1 MRNVILFDLDDT
13 LIAQDACDD
22 AAFHAVCDFAHRQRG
37 VDAGALDQAVQ
48 AVRPIAR
55 QLWREAP
62 TSPYTNR
69 IGISYTEGLWGHF
82 AGNEPELRELHDW
95 APTYRREAWSRA
107 LMEQGVE
114 DISLAEELAALFGQE
129 RRARRFVFPDT
140 APALRG
146 LRANY
151 RMGLITNGAPDLQR
165 EKLVHSGLEP
175 FFDAIIV
182 SGEVNVGKP
191 DPRIFALA
199 LERLGARPDEAAMVG
214 DSPARDIAGALS
226 AGVRAVMIKRI
237 GLQRDLAGI
246 TPDAEIATLDHLRA
260 AL

>member
-22 AAFHAVCDFAHRQRG
+22 AAFRAVCDFAHQQRG
-37 VDAGALDQAVQ
+37 VDARALDS
-48 AVRPIAR
+48 AVRSIAR
-55 QLWREAP
+55 QLWREASA
-62 TSPYTNR
+62 SPYTGR
-69 IGISYTEGLWGHF
+69 IGISYTEGLWGRF
-82 AGNEPELRELHDW
+82 SGDEPALRELHDW
-95 APTYRREAWSRA
+95 VPTYRREAWSRA
-107 LMEQGVE
+107 LKECAVD
-114 DISLAEELAALFGQE
+114 DIALADELATLFGQE

-140 APALRG
+140 APALRE

-151 RMGLITNGAPDLQR
+151 RMALVTNGAPGLQR
-165 EKLVHSGLEP
+165 EKLDHSGLEP

-199 LERLGARPDEAAMVG
+199 LKRLGTRPDEAAMVG
-214 DSPARDIAGALS
+214 DSPARDIAGALN
-226 AGVRAVMIKRI
+226 AGVRAIMIKRI

-246 TPDAEIATLDHLRA
+246 TPDAQIATLDQLHAVL
-260 AL
+260 

>member
-22 AAFHAVCDFAHRQRG
+22 TAFHAVCDYAHQQRG
-37 VDAGALDQAVQ
+37 VNARALDH

-55 QLWREAP
+55 QLWRDAP
-62 TSPYTNR
+62 TSPYTSR
-69 IGISYTEGLWGHF
+69 IGISYTEGLWGRF
-82 AGNEPELRELHDW
+82 SGDEPALRALHDW
-95 APTYRREAWSRA
+95 APTYRREAWSHA
-107 LMEQGVE
+107 LVEQGVE
-114 DISLAEELAALFGQE
+114 DAPLAEELSALFGQE

-146 LRANY
+146 LRADY
-151 RMGLITNGAPDLQR
+151 HMGLVTNGAPDLQR

-175 FFDAIIV
+175 FFDAILV

-191 DPRIFALA
+191 DPRIFMLA
-199 LERLGARPDEAAMVG
+199 LERLGARPEEAAMVG
-214 DSPARDIAGALS
+214 DSPARDIAGAQR
-226 AGVRAVMIKRI
+226 AGVRAVMIKRP

-246 TPDAEIATLDHLRA
+246 APDAEIATLDQLRA
-260 AL
+260 VL

>member
-1 MRNVILFDLDDT
+1 MPKVILFDLDDT

-22 AAFHAVCDFAHRQRG
+22 AAFHAVCNYAHRQRG
-37 VDAGALDQAVQ
+37 VTAGALDH

-55 QLWREAP
+55 QLWRESP
-62 TSPYTNR
+62 TSSYTDR
-69 IGISYTEGLWGHF
+69 IGISYTEGLWGRF
-82 AGNEPELRELHDW
+82 GGDEPALRELHDW

-114 DISLAEELAALFGQE
+114 EAPLAEELAALFGQE
-129 RRARRFVFPDT
+129 RRARRFVFPDA

-146 LRANY
+146 LRADY

-165 EKLVHSGLEP
+165 EKLHGSGLEP

-199 LERLGARPDEAAMVG
+199 LARLGARPDEAAMVG
-214 DSPARDIAGALS
+214 DSPARDIAGAQR
-226 AGVRAVMIKRI
+226 AGVRAVMIKRP

-246 TPDAEIATLDHLRA
+246 TPDAQIATLDQLRA
-260 AL
+260 IL

>member
-37 VDAGALDQAVQ
+37 VDAGALDH

-55 QLWREAP
+55 QLWRAAP
-62 TSPYTNR
+62 TSPYTDR
-69 IGISYTEGLWGHF
+69 IGISYIEGLWGRF
-82 AGNEPELRELHDW
+82 SGDESELRTLHDW

-107 LMEQGVE
+107 LKECAV
-114 DISLAEELAALFGQE
+114 DDVVLAEELAALFGQE
-129 RRARRFVFPDT
+129 RRARRFVFLDT

-214 DSPARDIAGALS
+214 DSPARDITGALN
-226 AGVRAVMIKRI
+226 AGVRAIMIKRA
-237 GLQRDLAGI
+237 GLQRDLVGI
-246 TPDAEIATLDHLRA
+246 TPDAEIATLDQLRA
-260 AL
+260 VL

>member
-22 AAFHAVCDFAHRQRG
+22 AAFHAVCDFAHRRG
-37 VDAGALDQAVQ
+37 GGDARALHD

-55 QLWREAP
+55 QLWRESP
-62 TSPYTNR
+62 TSHYTSH
-69 IGISYTEGLWGHF
+69 IGISYTEGLWGRF
-82 AGNEPELRELHDW
+82 SGDEPELRALHDW
-95 APTYRREAWSRA
+95 APTYTREAWSRA
-107 LMEQGVE
+107 LMEQGVANAPF
-114 DISLAEELAALFGQE
+114 AEELGALFGQE
-129 RRARRFVFPDT
+129 RRARRFVFSDT
-140 APALRG
+140 APALRE
-146 LRANY
+146 LRADY

-165 EKLVHSGLEP
+165 EKLHGSGLEP

-191 DPRIFALA
+191 DPRIFMLA

-226 AGVRAVMIKRI
+226 AGVRAIMIKRP
-237 GLQRDLAGI
+237 GLQRDLAGV
-246 TPDAEIATLDHLRA
+246 TPDAEITTLDQLRA
-260 AL
+260 VL